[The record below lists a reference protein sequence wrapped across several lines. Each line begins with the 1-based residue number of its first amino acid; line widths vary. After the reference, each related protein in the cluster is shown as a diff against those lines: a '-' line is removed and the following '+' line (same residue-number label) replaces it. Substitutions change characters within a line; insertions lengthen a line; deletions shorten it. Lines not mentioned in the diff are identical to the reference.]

1 MQQTLTQQSQGGL
14 ICHGGWDTHHHIFE
28 PATFPYSASR
38 HLTPPPATVEE
49 YIEFRRRLG
58 LSNSVLTH
66 GLSYGDDCTS
76 MKSFIP
82 RLGASTTRGIGVI
95 DPDHV
100 TDDHLR
106 EMNETGV
113 RGVRVNLYHYG
124 AMEDV
129 EAQKRVLSAHGARL
143 SAASLPWSVTM
154 TTTRTEFWDE
164 LRPYVETT
172 FSQFGLD
179 LVTDHF
185 ALLKGTSML
194 PEKYKNDPTAQPGFK
209 AVVELVRSG
218 RLWVKLSAPYRVSGL
233 APTFHDLEY
242 LVRALVGAN
251 KYRVLWGSDWPHTP
265 RMKIR
270 SPEEALKETPYLC
283 VDDEA
288 WLRMLRSWL
297 SDEEWHLLMVE
308 NPGRLFEK

>member
-1 MQQTLTQQSQGGL
+1 MTQTLARGQNEL

-58 LSNSVLTH
+58 LTNSVLAH

-82 RLGASTTRGIGVI
+82 RLGASMTRGIGVI
-95 DPDHV
+95 DPDTV
-100 TDDHLR
+100 TDSALR
-106 EMNETGV
+106 EMSDAGI
-113 RGVRVNLYHYG
+113 RGVRINLYHYG

-129 EAQKRVLSAHGARL
+129 EAQKRVLEAHAKRL
-143 SAASLPWSVTM
+143 RVASLPWSVTM
-154 TTTRTEFWDE
+154 TTIRTEFWDE
-164 LRPYVETT
+164 LRPFIETT
-172 FSQFGLD
+172 LSQFSLN

-185 ALLKGTSML
+185 ALLKGSSML
-194 PEKYKNDPTAQPGFK
+194 PTEYKDNPTLQPGFQ

-218 RLWVKLSAPYRVSGL
+218 RLWIKLSAPYRVSEL
-233 APTFHDLEY
+233 APFFPDLKY
-242 LVRALVGAN
+242 LVRAFVDAN
-251 KYRVLWGSDWPHTP
+251 KHQVVWGSDWPHTP
-265 RMKIR
+265 RMKVR
-270 SPEEALKETPYLC
+270 SPEEGLKETPYLG

-288 WLRMLRSWL
+288 WLKTLRSWL
-297 SDEEWHLLMVE
+297 SEEEWQLLMVE
-308 NPGRLFEK
+308 NPIRLFGR